1 MVLASMPATATV
13 WQEARKVPPAINLD
27 TTDKAWND
35 FYMALLQY
43 KDESALVGQAITR
56 QPYACCTTEQA
67 TSLSHTLSEAQL
79 VEHMKALT
87 VRYQNPAVHVHEFLG
102 LSQQADERVRHYL
115 SRLKGVASRH
125 NFEVQCSCGITNSF
139 TEAIT
144 RFKLI
149 AGLVDTNIK
158 RDILSKSNMNLEE
171 TVKAAEGKES
181 GKVAKLKVYKMTR
194 CPQSSQTTNTPAA
207 THPPK
212 PNVAGIV
219 TELAIPPTQLKGR
232 HLAQHGAR
240 NVTLV
245 GKRVIS
251 RAAAKVGRDNPP
263 QQPIIRSQR
272 VITCLWGPLLAS

>member
-1 MVLASMPATATV
+1 MDILTVIIISGIDQVLLVVYLYCLFDHLVGHNLHRVLVGIPVVVLASMPATATV

-87 VRYQNPAVHVHEFLG
+87 VRYQNPAVHVHEFLS

-181 GKVAKLKVYKMTR
+181 GKVAKLKVGV
-194 CPQSSQTTNTPAA
+194 QD
-207 THPPK
+207 
-212 PNVAGIV
+212 
-219 TELAIPPTQLKGR
+219 E
-232 HLAQHGAR
+232 
-240 NVTLV
+240 
-245 GKRVIS
+245 
-251 RAAAKVGRDNPP
+251 KVSAVKSDN
-263 QQPIIRSQR
+263 
-272 VITCLWGPLLAS
+272 

>member
-1 MVLASMPATATV
+1 
-13 WQEARKVPPAINLD
+13 
-27 TTDKAWND
+27 
-35 FYMALLQY
+35 
-43 KDESALVGQAITR
+43 
-56 QPYACCTTEQA
+56 
-67 TSLSHTLSEAQL
+67 
-79 VEHMKALT
+79 MK
-87 VRYQNPAVHVHEFLG
+87 
-102 LSQQADERVRHYL
+102 
-115 SRLKGVASRH
+115 
-125 NFEVQCSCGITNSF
+125 
-139 TEAIT
+139 
-144 RFKLI
+144 
-149 AGLVDTNIK
+149 
-158 RDILSKSNMNLEE
+158 
-171 TVKAAEGKES
+171 
-181 GKVAKLKVYKMTR
+181 R

-272 VITCLWGPLLAS
+272 VIKCLWGPLLAS